1 MEAREAPAT
10 AVTVAIS
17 VVDISDVIEFC
28 EAISFT
34 KEIYKIFVLDI
45 LCLCRAYMELE
56 FYPF

>member
-1 MEAREAPAT
+1 M
-10 AVTVAIS
+10 TVAIS